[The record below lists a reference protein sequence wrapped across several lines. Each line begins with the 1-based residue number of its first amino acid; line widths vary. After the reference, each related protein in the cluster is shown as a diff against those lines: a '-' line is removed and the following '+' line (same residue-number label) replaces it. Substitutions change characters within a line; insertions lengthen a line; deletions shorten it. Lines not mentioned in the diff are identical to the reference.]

1 MSQQFKDQGGAAT
14 MDPSPLARRLTSK
27 LASYLNSEKKLI
39 KRRIKAEKVR
49 KKEGRPHVVDYF
61 HQVEDGYS
69 HLASQVLG
77 QFAQRYDIELR
88 CHIVRGPEGKNAPDA
103 ALLLKLSQYDSALI
117 ADEYGLKFPRG
128 SNPPSPEAV
137 SQANA
142 LLANV
147 PQADLPGLMPT
158 VGDALWSGDEV
169 ALAALADEHGCASPE
184 DTEARLNEATALRA
198 QLKHYSG
205 AMFHYE
211 GEWYWG
217 VDRLHYLEARL
228 AELGA
233 DRQSDQSYITQCPEV
248 SVEGV
253 QNASDLTLEFFPSLR
268 SPYTSIVFDETIQ
281 LAQKSGVKLSM
292 RPVLP
297 MVMRGVPATREKG
310 MYIFSDTAREARR
323 RDVAYGNMYDP
334 IGNPV
339 RRCYSIYPWA
349 VSQGKGNELLSSF
362 LKHAFALGVNTNNN
376 RGLKRVVESA
386 GLSWSEA
393 KKHLG
398 ETEWEALLETNRL
411 SMYEGGLWG
420 VPSYRLIDAQG
431 QTHLEIWGQDRL
443 WLVAREIRRLHGTQ
457 SAS

>member
-14 MDPSPLARRLTSK
+14 MDPSPLARRLTSN

-39 KRRIKAEKVR
+39 KRRLKAEKAR

-69 HLASQVLG
+69 HLASQVLEA
-77 QFAQRYDIELR
+77 FAGRYDIELR

-128 SNPPSPEAV
+128 SNLPSPEAV
-137 SQANA
+137 SQANT
-142 LLANV
+142 LLANA
-147 PQADLPGLMPT
+147 PQADLPRLMAT
-158 VGDALWSGDEV
+158 VGDALWSSDEA
-169 ALAALADEHGCASPE
+169 ALATLADEHGCATPE
-184 DTEARLNEATALRA
+184 DTEARLNAATDLRA

-233 DRQSDQSYITQCPEV
+233 DRQLDQPYITQCPDV
-248 SVEGV
+248 SVDGV
-253 QNASDLTLEFFPSLR
+253 HNASDLTLEFFPSLR
-268 SPYTSIVFDETIQ
+268 SPYTSIVFDETIE
-281 LAQKSGVKLSM
+281 LAEKAGVTLSM

-323 RDVAYGNMYDP
+323 RGVAYGNMYDP

-339 RRCYSIYPWA
+339 RRCYSLYPWA
-349 VSQGKGNELLSSF
+349 VSQGKGNALLSGF

-393 KKHLG
+393 KQHLG

-443 WLVAREIRRLHGTQ
+443 WLVAREIRRLH

>member
-14 MDPSPLARRLTSK
+14 MDPSPLARRLTSN
-27 LASYLNSEKKLI
+27 LASYLNSEKKLM
-39 KRRIKAEKVR
+39 KRRLKAEKAR

-69 HLASQVLG
+69 HLASQVLER
-77 QFAQRYDIELR
+77 FAERYDIELR

-117 ADEYGLKFPRG
+117 ADEYGLNFPGG

-142 LLANV
+142 LLATA
-147 PQADLPGLMPT
+147 PQADLPRLIAT
-158 VGDALWSGDEV
+158 VGDALWSSDET
-169 ALAALADEHGCASPE
+169 ALVTLADEHGCASPE
-184 DTEARLNEATALRA
+184 DTEARLNAATALRA

-217 VDRLHYLEARL
+217 IDRLHYLEARL

-233 DRQSDQSYITQCPEV
+233 DRQSDLPYITQYPDV
-248 SVEGV
+248 SVDGV
-253 QNASDLTLEFFPSLR
+253 HNASDLTLEFFPSLR
-268 SPYTSIVFDETIQ
+268 SPYTSIVFDETIE
-281 LAQKSGVKLSM
+281 LAAKAGVELVM

-323 RDVAYGNMYDP
+323 RGVAYGNMYDP

-339 RRCYSIYPWA
+339 RRCYSLYPWA
-349 VSQGKGNELLSSF
+349 VSQGKGNELLSGF

-398 ETEWEALLETNRL
+398 ETEWEALLEINRL

-443 WLVAREIRRLHGTQ
+443 WLVAREIRRLHG
-457 SAS
+457 AS

>member
-39 KRRIKAEKVR
+39 QRRLKAEKAR

-69 HLASQVLG
+69 HLASQVLEA
-77 QFAQRYDIELR
+77 FAERYDIELR

-128 SNPPSPEAV
+128 SNPPSAEAV

-142 LLANV
+142 LLANA
-147 PQADLPGLMPT
+147 PQADLPRLMAT
-158 VGDALWSGDEV
+158 VGDALWSGDEA
-169 ALAALADEHGCASPE
+169 ALATLADEHGCTSPE
-184 DTEARLNEATALRA
+184 NTEARLNAATALRA

-233 DRQSDQSYITQCPEV
+233 DGQSDQPYITQCPEV
-248 SVEGV
+248 SVDGV
-253 QNASDLTLEFFPSLR
+253 HNASDLTLEFFPSLR

-323 RDVAYGNMYDP
+323 RGIGYGKMYDP

-339 RRCYSIYPWA
+339 RRCYSLYPWA

-362 LKHAFALGVNTNNN
+362 LKHAFSLGVNTNNN

-386 GLSWSEA
+386 GLNWSEA
-393 KKHLG
+393 KTHLG
-398 ETEWEALLETNRL
+398 ETEWEALVETNRL

-431 QTHLEIWGQDRL
+431 QTRLEIWGQDRL
-443 WLVAREIRRLHGTQ
+443 WLVAREIRRLH
-457 SAS
+457 SLS

>member
-1 MSQQFKDQGGAAT
+1 MSQQFKEQGGAAT
-14 MDPSPLARRLTSK
+14 MDPSPLARRLTSN

-39 KRRIKAEKVR
+39 KRRLKAEKAR

-69 HLASQVLG
+69 HLASQVLER
-77 QFAQRYDIELR
+77 FAERYDIELR

-103 ALLLKLSQYDSALI
+103 QLLLKLSQYDSALI
-117 ADEYGLKFPRG
+117 ADEYGLNFPGG

-142 LLANV
+142 LLATA
-147 PQADLPGLMPT
+147 PQADLPRLIAT
-158 VGDALWSGDEV
+158 VGDALWSSDET
-169 ALAALADEHGCASPE
+169 ALVTLADEHACASPE
-184 DTEARLNEATALRA
+184 DTEARLNAATALRA

-217 VDRLHYLEARL
+217 IDRLHYLEARL

-233 DRQSDQSYITQCPEV
+233 DRQLGQPYITQCPDV
-248 SVEGV
+248 SVDGV
-253 QNASDLTLEFFPSLR
+253 HNASDLTLEFFPSLR
-268 SPYTSIVFDETIQ
+268 SPYTSIVFDETIE
-281 LAQKSGVKLSM
+281 LAAKAGVELVM

-323 RDVAYGNMYDP
+323 RGVAYGNMYDP

-339 RRCYSIYPWA
+339 RRCYSLYPWA
-349 VSQGKGNELLSSF
+349 VSQGKGNELLSGF

-398 ETEWEALLETNRL
+398 ETEWEALLEINRL

-443 WLVAREIRRLHGTQ
+443 WLVAREIRRLHG
-457 SAS
+457 AS

>member
-14 MDPSPLARRLTSK
+14 MDPSPLARRLTSN
-27 LASYLNSEKKLI
+27 LASYLNSEKKLM
-39 KRRIKAEKVR
+39 KRRLKAEKAR

-69 HLASQVLG
+69 HLASQVLER
-77 QFAQRYDIELR
+77 FAERYDIELR

-117 ADEYGLKFPRG
+117 ADEYGLNFPGG

-142 LLANV
+142 LLATA
-147 PQADLPGLMPT
+147 PQADLPRLIAT
-158 VGDALWSGDEV
+158 VGDALWSSDET
-169 ALAALADEHGCASPE
+169 ALATMADEHRCASPE
-184 DTEARLNEATALRA
+184 DTEARLNAATALRA

-217 VDRLHYLEARL
+217 IDRLHYLEARL

-233 DRQSDQSYITQCPEV
+233 DCQSDQPYVTQCPDV
-248 SVEGV
+248 SVDGV
-253 QNASDLTLEFFPSLR
+253 HNASDLTLEFFPSLR
-268 SPYTSIVFDETIQ
+268 SPYTSIVFDETIE
-281 LAQKSGVKLSM
+281 LAAKAGVELVM

-323 RDVAYGNMYDP
+323 RGVAYGNMYDP

-339 RRCYSIYPWA
+339 RRCYSLYPWA
-349 VSQGKGNELLSSF
+349 VSQGKGNELLSGF

-398 ETEWEALLETNRL
+398 ETEWEALLEINRL

-443 WLVAREIRRLHGTQ
+443 WLVAREIRRLHG
-457 SAS
+457 AS

>member
-14 MDPSPLARRLTSK
+14 MDPSPLARRLTSN
-27 LASYLNSEKKLI
+27 LASYLNSEKKLM
-39 KRRIKAEKVR
+39 KRRLKAEKAR
-49 KKEGRPHVVDYF
+49 KKDGRPHVVDYF

-69 HLASQVLG
+69 HLASQVLE

-88 CHIVRGPEGKNAPDA
+88 CHIARGPEGKNAPDA

-117 ADEYGLKFPRG
+117 AGEYGLKFPGG
-128 SNPPSPEAV
+128 SNPPSLEAV
-137 SQANA
+137 STANA
-142 LLANV
+142 LLANAS
-147 PQADLPGLMPT
+147 QADLPGLLVA
-158 VGDALWSGDEV
+158 VGDALWSFDE
-169 ALAALADEHGCASPE
+169 AALGALVDQHGCASPE
-184 DTEARLNEATALRA
+184 DTEARLNAATALRA

-228 AELGA
+228 AGLGA
-233 DRQSDQSYITQCPEV
+233 DRQTGQPYITQCPDV
-248 SVEGV
+248 SIGGV
-253 QNASDLTLEFFPSLR
+253 NDASELTLEFFPSLR
-268 SPYTSIVFDETIQ
+268 SPYTSIVFDETVE
-281 LAQKSGVKLSM
+281 LAKKAGVNLLM

-323 RDVAYGNMYDP
+323 RGVAYGNMYDP

-339 RRCYSIYPWA
+339 RRCYSLYPWA

-376 RGLKRVVESA
+376 RGLKRIVESA
-386 GLSWSEA
+386 GLSWGEA

-420 VPSYRLIDAQG
+420 VPSYRLIDAEG

-443 WLVAREIRRLHGTQ
+443 WLVAREIRRLHRE
-457 SAS
+457 S

>member
-1 MSQQFKDQGGAAT
+1 MSEQFRDQGGAAT
-14 MDPSPLARRLTSK
+14 MDPSPLARRLTSN

-39 KRRIKAEKVR
+39 KRRIKAEKAR

-69 HLASQVLG
+69 HLASQVLE
-77 QFAQRYDIELR
+77 QFSQRYDIELR
-88 CHIVRGPEGKNAPDA
+88 CHIVVGKNAPDA

-117 ADEYGLKFPRG
+117 ANEYGLNFPRG
-128 SNPPSPEAV
+128 SNPPSPETV

-147 PQADLPGLMPT
+147 PQAELPKLMAT
-158 VGDALWSGDEV
+158 VGDALWSGDE
-169 ALAALADEHGCASPE
+169 AALATLTDQHGCASSE
-184 DTEARLNEATALRA
+184 DTEARLNAATALRA

-228 AELGA
+228 ADLGA
-233 DRQSDQSYITQCPEV
+233 DHQSDQPYITQCPDV

-253 QNASDLTLEFFPSLR
+253 DNASDLTLEFFPSLR
-268 SPYTSIVFDETIQ
+268 SPYSSIVFDETIE
-281 LAQKSGVKLSM
+281 LAEKAGVKLSM

-297 MVMRGVPATREKG
+297 MVMRGVPLTREKG

-323 RDVAYGNMYDP
+323 RGVAYGNMYDP

-339 RRCYSIYPWA
+339 RRCYSLYPWA
-349 VSQGKGNELLSSF
+349 VSKGKGNELLSSF

-386 GLSWSEA
+386 GLGWSEA
-393 KKHLG
+393 KTHLG

-420 VPSYRLIDAQG
+420 VPSYRLTDAQG

-443 WLVAREIRRLHGTQ
+443 WLVAREIRRLH

>member
-1 MSQQFKDQGGAAT
+1 
-14 MDPSPLARRLTSK
+14 MDPSPLARRLTSN

-39 KRRIKAEKVR
+39 KRRLKAEKAR
-49 KKEGRPHVVDYF
+49 KKDGRPHVVDYF

-69 HLASQVLG
+69 HLASQVLE

-117 ADEYGLKFPRG
+117 DDEYGLKFPRG
-128 SNPPSPEAV
+128 SNPPSPETV

-147 PQADLPGLMPT
+147 PQADLPRLMAT
-158 VGDALWSGDEV
+158 VGDALWSGDEA
-169 ALAALADEHGCASPE
+169 ALAALADQHGRASPE
-184 DTEARLNEATALRA
+184 DTEARLNVASALRT

-248 SVEGV
+248 SVDGV
-253 QNASDLTLEFFPSLR
+253 HNASDLTLEFFPSLR
-268 SPYTSIVFDETIQ
+268 SPYTSIVFDETIE
-281 LAQKSGVKLSM
+281 LAERAGVTLSM

-323 RDVAYGNMYDP
+323 RGVAYGNMYDP

-339 RRCYSIYPWA
+339 RRCYSLYPWA
-349 VSQGKGNELLSSF
+349 VSQGKGNELLSAF

-398 ETEWEALLETNRL
+398 ETEWEALLEANRL

-420 VPSYRLIDAQG
+420 VPSYRLIDAKG

-443 WLVAREIRRLHGTQ
+443 WLVAREIRRLHG
-457 SAS
+457 AS

>member
-1 MSQQFKDQGGAAT
+1 MSQQFKEQGGAAT
-14 MDPSPLARRLTSK
+14 MDPSPLARRLTSN

-39 KRRIKAEKVR
+39 KRRLKAEKAR

-69 HLASQVLG
+69 HLASQVLE
-77 QFAQRYDIELR
+77 QFADRYDIELR
-88 CHIVRGPEGKNAPDA
+88 CHMVRGPEGKNAPDA

-117 ADEYGLKFPRG
+117 ADEYGLKFPIG

-147 PQADLPGLMPT
+147 PQADLPRLMAT
-158 VGDALWSGDEV
+158 VGDALWSGDEA
-169 ALAALADEHGCASPE
+169 ALATLADEHGCASPE
-184 DTEARLNEATALRA
+184 NTEARLNAATALRA

-233 DRQSDQSYITQCPEV
+233 DRQSDQPYITQCPEV
-248 SVEGV
+248 SVDGV
-253 QNASDLTLEFFPSLR
+253 HNASDLTLEFFPSLR
-268 SPYTSIVFDETIQ
+268 SPYTSIVFDETVEF
-281 LAQKSGVKLSM
+281 AEKAGVKLSM

-323 RDVAYGNMYDP
+323 RGVAYGNMYDP

-339 RRCYSIYPWA
+339 RRCYSLYPWA
-349 VSQGKGNELLSSF
+349 VSQGKGNELLSAF

-386 GLSWSEA
+386 GSELERG
-393 KKHLG
+393 KKTPG
-398 ETEWEALLETNRL
+398 RDGV
-411 SMYEGGLWG
+411 GG
-420 VPSYRLIDAQG
+420 PTRN
-431 QTHLEIWGQDRL
+431 
-443 WLVAREIRRLHGTQ
+443 
-457 SAS
+457 